1 MLSVTGGCLCLVP
14 VCNRWLSVTG
24 GIYIPNLL
32 FQCLEM
38 LFTELIHPVFA
49 FLKRK
54 DYYSQ
59 PDSSLQTESPRQGC
73 IAPGFFIPADRIFSA
88 GMHRPGIFHPCGQNL
103 LGRDASTRDFSSL
116 QTKSLRQGCI
126 DPGFFIPPDK
136 ISSPGMHRPRI
147 FHPCRQNLLVRDAS
161 PRDFSSLQKE
171 SSHQG
176 CIASAIIPP
185 RLPDAPSPDKADSSD
200 FQTAGFPDDL
210 FYFLNLRGNKTLFL
224 CFSFQFQ
231 HVLIKVGHKQSV
243 LYHAVLFKFS
253 FRMKPGNFSRHPA
266 CIL

>member
-1 MLSVTGGCLCLVP
+1 
-14 VCNRWLSVTG
+14 
-24 GIYIPNLL
+24 
-32 FQCLEM
+32 M
-38 LFTELIHPVFA
+38 LFTKLIHPVFA

-59 PDSSLQTESPRQGC
+59 PNSSLQTESSRQGC
-73 IAPGFFIPADRIFSA
+73 IVPGFFISADRIFLV
-88 GMHRPGIFHPCGQNL
+88 GMHRPGIFHPCRQNL
-103 LGRDASTRDFSSL
+103 LG
-116 QTKSLRQGCI
+116 
-126 DPGFFIPPDK
+126 
-136 ISSPGMHRPRI
+136 
-147 FHPCRQNLLVRDAS
+147 RDAS

-171 SSHQG
+171 SSRQG
-176 CIASAIIPP
+176 CTTSAIMPP
-185 RLPDAPSPDKADSSD
+185 RLPDAPSPDKADSFD

-231 HVLIKVGHKQSV
+231 HVLIKVGQKQSV